1 VWGTW
6 AVFLIWEDFTYYG
19 ATKSVPQP
27 LSLHAGSLCSTTR
40 EATATR
46 SPSALI
52 KSGPAQLAATRES
65 LRAAGKTQ
73 HSQKYIN

>member
-1 VWGTW
+1 MWGTW
-6 AVFLIWEDFTYYG
+6 AVFLIWEDFTCCG

-27 LSLHAGSLCSTTR
+27 LSLHAESLCSATR
-40 EATATR
+40 EATAMR
-46 SPSALI
+46 SPSAVI
-52 KSGPAQLAATRES
+52 KSGPAQLTATRES